1 MRLTRTGLL
10 WAMLTVSLSP
20 SAAWA
25 QTATSS
31 TIAGVVKDTTG
42 AVLPG
47 VTVEAAS
54 PVLIEKVRTAVTDD
68 QGQYKIVQ
76 LRPGTY
82 TVTFS
87 LAGFGA
93 VKREGLELLTGVT
106 VPANAE
112 LKVGALA
119 ETVTVSGAS
128 PVVDVQNVRTQS
140 VLTREVLDTLPTPKS
155 FAGLATLTV
164 GAVGGAGGSASGRD
178 VGGNGG
184 EAFGTSLA
192 MHGNRADGKYLIDG
206 MPINEPLG
214 GGTTTRFHV
223 NSLATQEVVLGTGG
237 KGAESETGGVDI
249 VIVSKDGG
257 NTFSGTL
264 NGEGAGPKMQSD
276 NLTDALRAR
285 GLTQANRIKKVY
297 DVGGAFGGPIKKDAL
312 WFYTAHRWWGSQE
325 RIAGV
330 FYNKVPHTMF
340 YEPDRNKPANSKA
353 FDQAFNV
360 RLTWQA
366 TPKHKFTFYQIVQNA
381 CGCFFFVG
389 PTRAPEAS
397 ISIFFGPMV
406 MEQGNWTYPVTNRLL
421 LEAGGLWRYTQS
433 NVRRPEPQTKDDFSI
448 LELST
453 GIFYGSYVGA
463 SPNIP
468 GGSSGW
474 LADYG
479 SQGSQTNA
487 SERFTATYVTGS
499 HAFKTGFSL
508 FRGQLPSGGEPNH
521 PVQYYF
527 RNGVPVSLW
536 QVASPNKSIVKIR
549 ANAGLF
555 VQDQWTLRKLTLN
568 LGLRFDYFDAYS
580 PAQTRPGGE
589 FVPETRFPEVNGLPT
604 FKDLS
609 PRLGAAYDVFGN
621 SRTAVKVSAG
631 KFLTAQGTGIAELL
645 APTFSFAGTA
655 QRTWNDANGNY
666 VPNCDLK
673 SPLTNGEC
681 GPLSSS
687 TFGTVVPNVRFADD
701 ARFGFGNRG
710 YNWQMS
716 ASVQQELRPGVAVM
730 VGFFRT
736 QYYNIVTADNAAVT
750 PADYTKYCITA
761 PADARLSGGGGYQ
774 ICDLFDVSPARF
786 GRIDNVRVKR
796 PEFTEVYNGFDA
808 LLNARF
814 GRGGLFTGGI
824 NSGKTVVN
832 NCAAPDFPAQ
842 FCETTNPFANQ
853 MNIKFSG
860 AYPLP
865 WGLQASATFVNL
877 PGIARQASFVAT
889 NAQIAPALGR
899 NLAQCGTAAVCNG
912 TATVNLITPSTQR
925 EPRQSQVDVRLSK
938 SFQLGHTRVRP
949 RIDVYNLLN
958 ASDAQA
964 IVTRYGATWLN
975 VTSVLAAR
983 FVKFGVQVDF

>member
-1 MRLTRTGLL
+1 MRLKTVIVLVGMVCL
-10 WAMLTVSLSP
+10 WP
-20 SAAWA
+20 SIGAWA

-31 TIAGVVKDTTG
+31 SIAGVVRDTTG

-54 PVLIEKVRTAVTDD
+54 PALIEKVRTAVTDD
-68 QGQYKIVQ
+68 QGQYKIVE

-87 LAGFGA
+87 LAGFGS
-93 VKREGLELLTGVT
+93 VRREGLELTTGVT
-106 VPANAE
+106 VAANAE
-112 LKVGALA
+112 LRVGAIE
-119 ETVTVSGAS
+119 ETVTVTGAS
-128 PVVDVQNVRTQS
+128 PVVDVQNVRTQN
-140 VLTREVLDTLPTPKS
+140 VLSREVLDTLPMPKS
-155 FAGLATLTV
+155 FAGMATLTV
-164 GAVGGAGGSASGRD
+164 GAVGGAGGSATGRD

-192 MHGNRADGKYLIDG
+192 MHGNRADGKYLVDG

-223 NSLATQEVVLGTGG
+223 NALATQEIVLGTGG

-249 VIVSKDGG
+249 VIISKDGG
-257 NTFSGTL
+257 NRFSGVF
-264 NGEGAGPKMQSD
+264 NGEGAGPAMQSD

-285 GLTQANRIKKVY
+285 GLTQANSIKKVY
-297 DVGGAFGGPIKKDAL
+297 DVGGALGGPIKTDRL

-325 RIAGV
+325 QVAGV
-330 FYNKVPHTMF
+330 FYNKVPGTLF
-340 YEPDRNKPANSKA
+340 YEPDRTKPAYSKA

-366 TPKHKFTFYQIVQNA
+366 TQKNKFTFYQIVQNA
-381 CGCFFFVG
+381 CGCFFFQG

-433 NVRRPEPQTKDDFSI
+433 NVRRPEPQKSTDYSI

-453 GIFYGSYVGA
+453 GIFYGSYVGG

-487 SERFTATYVTGS
+487 SERFTVSYVTGS

-508 FRGQLPSGGEPNH
+508 YRGQLPSGGEPNH

-527 RNGVPVSLW
+527 RDRVPVSLW

-555 VQDQWTLRKLTLN
+555 AQDQWTLNRLTLN

-580 PAQTRPGGE
+580 PEQTRPGGE
-589 FVPETRFPEVNGLPT
+589 FLPETRFPELNGLPT

-609 PRLGAAYDVFGN
+609 PRLGAAYDLFGN
-621 SRTAVKVSAG
+621 GKTAVKVSAG
-631 KFLTAQGTGIAELL
+631 KFLIAQGTGIAQEL

-655 QRTWNDANGNY
+655 QRTWNDLNSNY
-666 VPNCDLK
+666 VPDCDLK
-673 SPLTNGEC
+673 NTATNGEC
-681 GPLSSS
+681 GPLSSR
-687 TFGTVVPNVRFADD
+687 TFGTVVPNVRYAED
-701 ARFGFGNRG
+701 ARLGFGNRG
-710 YNWQMS
+710 YNWQTS
-716 ASVQQELRPGVAVM
+716 ASVQQELRPGLAVI
-730 VGFFRT
+730 VGYFRT
-736 QYYNIVTADNAAVT
+736 QYYNILATDNAAVT
-750 PADYTKYCITA
+750 PSDYTRYCITA
-761 PADARLSGGGGYQ
+761 PADARLPGGGGHQ
-774 ICDLFDVSPARF
+774 NCDLHDVAPARF
-786 GRIDNVRVKR
+786 GIVDNVRVKR
-796 PEFTEVYNGFDA
+796 PEFSEVYNGFDV

-814 GRGGLFTGGI
+814 GRGGVFSGGV
-824 NSGKTVVN
+824 NSGRTVVN

-842 FCETTNPFANQ
+842 FCETTNGWANQ
-853 MNIKFSG
+853 AQVKFSG

-865 WGLQASATFVNL
+865 WGLQASATFINI
-877 PGIARQASFVAT
+877 PGIARQASFIAT
-889 NAQIAPALGR
+889 NAQILPSLGR

-912 TATVNLITPSTQR
+912 TATVNLIAPNTQR

-938 SFQLGHTRVRP
+938 ALQFGRVRVRP
-949 RIDVYNLLN
+949 RLDVYNLLN
-958 ASDAQA
+958 ASDVQA
-964 IVTRYGATWLN
+964 LISRYGPTWLN
-975 VTSVLAAR
+975 ATSVLAAR
-983 FVKFGVQVDF
+983 FVKLGAQVDF